1 MNARIQKWLRGA
13 ASRLGRLT
21 PAQLLVAA
29 GLLLFCGLLPAFVSG
44 NLNPFRRG
52 FVYYYEEPI
61 TGKAVAEARSLWVGW
76 SGGRRERV
84 SLVVNDYLQGPLE
97 FRVKHPG
104 NVTCSAILD
113 LGESMI
119 LYLKPL
125 SEEPVSPEFRATL
138 EESLLGTLRSNRLA
152 APETRVYW
160 SGVSP
165 DPI

>member
-1 MNARIQKWLRGA
+1 
-13 ASRLGRLT
+13 LT
-21 PAQLLVAA
+21 PAHLLTAA
-29 GLLLFCGLLPAFVSG
+29 GLLLVCSLLPAFVCG

-52 FVYYYEEPI
+52 FTYYYEEPI
-61 TGKAVAEARSLWVGW
+61 TGKALAEPRSLWVGW
-76 SGGRRERV
+76 SGARRERV
-84 SLVVNDYLQGPLE
+84 FRVANDYLQGPRE

-104 NVTCSAILD
+104 NVTCSAVLD
-113 LGESMI
+113 LGNSMI

-138 EESLLGTLRSNRLA
+138 EESLLGTLRSNQLA

-160 SGVSP
+160 SGNSP